1 MGMTGRPEEPA
12 PESPT
17 QDRLIA
23 HVDMDAFFVSV
34 ERMERPDLENQPVI
48 VGGSVGKRG
57 VVSAASYEARAFGV
71 HSAMPMARAR
81 ELCPHAVYI
90 QANHKKYGEASRRVM
105 RVLGDFTPAVQ
116 AVSVDEAYLDLS
128 GTERL
133 HGPPLQTAARIRE
146 AVLSETN
153 CSASI
158 GLASS
163 RLVSKIASAISKP
176 AGILRV
182 YPGGEAAFLRPLKVS
197 KIPGVG
203 KVMVKKL
210 NRLGISTVGDLA
222 AQSLPFLEAQ
232 FKNLGPELYRKARGL
247 DDSELELES
256 RPKSIGKETTFAE
269 DTAERAKL
277 EAILTGL
284 AEEAS
289 ARVRRKGLSARH
301 ITLKIRFSDFT
312 TLTRSFTLEKHT
324 HLDKEIIEPALDLL
338 RRTCAKEGRNRKF
351 RLLGVYLSGLDEDV
365 AQPLL
370 FEDTGREKEERLV
383 ESLDRIRDRFGH
395 EAVFSRKSVER
406 IRKP

>member
-1 MGMTGRPEEPA
+1 MPQRPIAETPEP
-12 PESPT
+12 PP

-34 ERMERPDLENQPVI
+34 ERMDRPDLENQPVI
-48 VGGSVGKRG
+48 VGGSTGRRG

-71 HSAMPMARAR
+71 HSAMPMTRAR

-90 QANHKKYGEASRRVM
+90 EANHKKYGEASRRVM
-105 RVLGDFTPAVQ
+105 KILGDFTPAVQ

-146 AVLSETN
+146 AVLRETS

-163 RLVSKIASAISKP
+163 RLVSKIASGLSKP

-203 KVMVKKL
+203 KVMVEKL
-210 NRLGISTVGDLA
+210 NRLGIWTIGDLCN
-222 AQSLPFLEAQ
+222 QSLPFLEAQ

-256 RPKSIGKETTFAE
+256 RPKSIGKETTFTE
-269 DTAERAKL
+269 DTAEPAKL

-289 ARVRRKGLSARH
+289 ARVRRKGLSARQV
-301 ITLKIRFSDFT
+301 TLKIRFSDFT
-312 TLTRSFTLEKHT
+312 TLTRSFTLEKPT
-324 HLDKEIIEPALDLL
+324 HLDKEIIEPALELL

-351 RLLGVYLSGLDEDV
+351 RLLGVYLSGLDEV
-365 AQPLL
+365 REQPLL
-370 FEDTGREKEERLV
+370 FEDTGRVKEERLV

-395 EAVFSRKSVER
+395 EAVYSRKSVER

>member
-1 MGMTGRPEEPA
+1 MPKRLEKEA
-12 PESPT
+12 PESPRG
-17 QDRLIA
+17 DRLIA

-34 ERMERPDLENQPVI
+34 ERMDRPDLENRPVI
-48 VGGSVGKRG
+48 VGGSTGRRG

-81 ELCPHAVYI
+81 ELCPQAVYI

-133 HGPPLQTAARIRE
+133 HGPPLQTAAEIRE
-146 AVLSETN
+146 AVLRETN

-163 RLVSKIASAISKP
+163 RLVSKIASGLSKP

-203 KVMVKKL
+203 RVMVEKL
-210 NRLGISTVGDLA
+210 NRIGIVSIGDLA

-269 DTAERAKL
+269 DTADSAKL
-277 EAILTGL
+277 EAVLTGL

-289 ARVRRKGLSARH
+289 ARVRRRGLSARH
-301 ITLKIRFSDFT
+301 ITLKLRFSDFT
-312 TLTRSFTLEKHT
+312 TLTRSFTLEKPT

-338 RRTCAKEGRNRKF
+338 RRTRAKEGRNRKF
-351 RLLGVYLSGLDEDV
+351 RLLGIYLSGLDAAR
-365 AQPLL
+365 AQPQL
-370 FEDTGREKEERLV
+370 FEDAGREKEERLV
-383 ESLDRIRDRFGH
+383 ESLDRIRERFGH

>member
-1 MGMTGRPEEPA
+1 MTGRPEEPA

-34 ERMERPDLENQPVI
+34 ERMDRLDLENKPVI
-48 VGGSVGKRG
+48 VGGSTGRRG

-81 ELCPHAVYI
+81 KLCPHAVYI
-90 QANHKKYGEASRRVM
+90 EANHKKYGEASRRVM
-105 RVLGDFTPAVQ
+105 KVLGDFTPAVQ

-146 AVLSETN
+146 AVLRETN

-163 RLVSKIASAISKP
+163 RLVSKIASGLSKP

-203 KVMVKKL
+203 KVMVEKL

-232 FKNLGPELYRKARGL
+232 FKNLGSELYRKARGL

-256 RPKSIGKETTFAE
+256 QPKSIGKETTFAE
-269 DTAERAKL
+269 DTADRAKL
-277 EAILTGL
+277 EAVLTGL

-301 ITLKIRFSDFT
+301 ITLKLRFSDFT
-312 TLTRSFTLEKHT
+312 TLTRSFTLEKPT
-324 HLDKEIIEPALDLL
+324 HLDKEVIEPALDLF
-338 RRTCAKEGRNRKF
+338 RRTCAKEGGNRKF
-351 RLLGVYLSGLDEDV
+351 RLLGVYLSGLDE
-365 AQPLL
+365 AREQPLL
-370 FEDTGREKEERLV
+370 FEDAGREKEERLV
-383 ESLDRIRDRFGH
+383 ESLDQIRERFGH
-395 EAVFSRKSVER
+395 EAIYARKNVER

>member
-1 MGMTGRPEEPA
+1 MPQRPIAETPEP
-12 PESPT
+12 PP

-34 ERMERPDLENQPVI
+34 ERMDRPDLENQPVI
-48 VGGSVGKRG
+48 VGGSTGRRG

-71 HSAMPMARAR
+71 HSAMPMTRAR

-90 QANHKKYGEASRRVM
+90 EANHKKYGEASRRVM
-105 RVLGDFTPAVQ
+105 KILGDFTPAVQ

-146 AVLSETN
+146 AVLRETS

-163 RLVSKIASAISKP
+163 RLVSKIASGLSKP

-203 KVMVKKL
+203 KVMVEKL
-210 NRLGISTVGDLA
+210 NRLGIWTIGDLCN
-222 AQSLPFLEAQ
+222 QSLPFLEAQ

-256 RPKSIGKETTFAE
+256 RPKSIGKETTFTE
-269 DTAERAKL
+269 DTAEPAKL

-289 ARVRRKGLSARH
+289 ARVRRKGLSARQV
-301 ITLKIRFSDFT
+301 TLKIRFSDFT
-312 TLTRSFTLEKHT
+312 TLTRSFTLEKPT
-324 HLDKEIIEPALDLL
+324 HLDKEIIEPALELL

-351 RLLGVYLSGLDEDV
+351 RLLGVNLSGLDEV
-365 AQPLL
+365 REQPLL
-370 FEDTGREKEERLV
+370 FEDTGRVKEERLV

-395 EAVFSRKSVER
+395 EAVYSRKSVER

>member
-1 MGMTGRPEEPA
+1 MPLRPEEPA
-12 PESPT
+12 PEST
-17 QDRLIA
+17 HEVRLIA

-34 ERMERPDLENQPVI
+34 ERMDRPDLENQPVI
-48 VGGSVGKRG
+48 VGGSTGRRG

-81 ELCPHAVYI
+81 ELCPQAVYI
-90 QANHKKYGEASRRVM
+90 QANHKKYGAASRQVM
-105 RVLGDFTPAVQ
+105 KVLGDFTPAVQ

-133 HGPPLQTAARIRE
+133 HGPPLLTAARIRE
-146 AVLSETN
+146 AVLRETS

-163 RLVSKIASAISKP
+163 RLVSKIASGLSKP

-182 YPGGEAAFLRPLKVS
+182 YPGGEEAFLRPLKVS

-203 KVMVKKL
+203 KVMVQKL
-210 NRLGISTVGDLA
+210 NRLGITTIGDLGN
-222 AQSLPFLEAQ
+222 QSLPFLEAQ

-247 DDSELELES
+247 DDSELELDS
-256 RPKSIGKETTFAE
+256 QPKSIGKETTFAE
-269 DTAERAKL
+269 DTADRAKL

-289 ARVRRKGLSARH
+289 ARVRRKGLCARH

-312 TLTRSFTLEKHT
+312 TLTRSFTLEKPT

-351 RLLGVYLSGLDEDV
+351 RLLGVYLSGLDESR

-370 FEDTGREKEERLV
+370 FEDRDREKEERLV
-383 ESLDRIRDRFGH
+383 ESLDEIRERFGH

-406 IRKP
+406 IKKP

>member
-1 MGMTGRPEEPA
+1 MTQRPEEPA
-12 PESPT
+12 QES
-17 QDRLIA
+17 QRESRLIA

-34 ERMERPDLENQPVI
+34 ERMDRPDLENQPVI
-48 VGGSVGKRG
+48 VGGSVGRRG

-71 HSAMPMARAR
+71 HSAMPMTRAR
-81 ELCPHAVYI
+81 ELCPQAVYI
-90 QANHKKYGEASRRVM
+90 QAKHKKYGEASRRVM
-105 RVLGDFTPAVQ
+105 RILGDFTPAVQ

-133 HGPPLQTAARIRE
+133 HGTPLLTAARIRE
-146 AVLSETN
+146 AVLCETN

-163 RLVSKIASAISKP
+163 RLVSKIASGLSKP
-176 AGILRV
+176 AGILRI

-203 KVMVKKL
+203 KVMVQKL
-210 NRLGISTVGDLA
+210 NRLGITTIGDLGN
-222 AQSLPFLEAQ
+222 QSLPFLEAQ

-247 DDSELELES
+247 DDSELELDS
-256 RPKSIGKETTFAE
+256 RPKSIGKETTFSE
-269 DTAERAKL
+269 DTADRAKL

-312 TLTRSFTLEKHT
+312 TLTRSFTLDKPT

-351 RLLGVYLSGLDEDV
+351 RLLGVYLSGLDEDR

-370 FEDTGREKEERLV
+370 FEDRDREKEERLV
-383 ESLDRIRDRFGH
+383 ESLDEIRERFGH

-406 IRKP
+406 IKKP

>member
-1 MGMTGRPEEPA
+1 MPKRLEKEEPE
-12 PESPT
+12 PPRG
-17 QDRLIA
+17 DRLIA

-34 ERMERPDLENQPVI
+34 ERMDRPDLENRPVI
-48 VGGSVGKRG
+48 VGGSTGRRG

-90 QANHKKYGEASRRVM
+90 QANHKKYGEASGRVM

-146 AVLSETN
+146 AVFRETS

-163 RLVSKIASAISKP
+163 RLVSKIASGLSKP
-176 AGILRV
+176 AGTLRV

-203 KVMVKKL
+203 RVMVEKL
-210 NRLGISTVGDLA
+210 SRLGIMSIGDLA

-269 DTAERAKL
+269 DTADSAKL
-277 EAILTGL
+277 EAVLTGL

-289 ARVRRKGLSARH
+289 ARARRRGLSARH
-301 ITLKIRFSDFT
+301 VTLKLRFSDFT
-312 TLTRSFTLEKHT
+312 TLTRSFTLEKPT

-351 RLLGVYLSGLDEDV
+351 RLLGVYLSGLDEAR
-365 AQPLL
+365 AQPQL
-370 FEDTGREKEERLV
+370 FEDAGREKEERLV
-383 ESLDRIRDRFGH
+383 ESLDRIRQRFGH
-395 EAVFSRKSVER
+395 EAVYSRKSVER

>member
-1 MGMTGRPEEPA
+1 MEQRLREEA
-12 PESPT
+12 PESTPEN
-17 QDRLIA
+17 RLIA

-34 ERMERPDLENQPVI
+34 ERMDRPDLEEKPVI
-48 VGGSVGKRG
+48 VGGSVGRRG
-57 VVSAASYEARAFGV
+57 VVSAASYEARTFGV

-81 ELCPHAVYI
+81 SLCPHAVYI
-90 QANHKKYGEASRRVM
+90 EANHKKYGEASKRVM
-105 RVLGDFTPAVQ
+105 KILGDFTPAVQ

-133 HGPPLQTAARIRE
+133 HGSPLQTAARIRE
-146 AVLSETN
+146 TVLRETN

-163 RLVSKIASAISKP
+163 RLVSKIASALSKP
-176 AGILRV
+176 AGLLRV
-182 YPGGEAAFLRPLKVS
+182 YPGGEEAFLRPLKVS

-203 KVMVKKL
+203 KVMVRKL
-210 NRLGISTVGDLA
+210 NRLGIWSIGDLA
-222 AQSLPFLEAQ
+222 AQSPPFLEAQ

-247 DDSELELES
+247 DDSELVLES

-289 ARVRRKGLSARH
+289 ARVRRKGLSAKH

-312 TLTRSFTLEKHT
+312 TLTRSFTLEKPT

-338 RRTCAKEGRNRKF
+338 RRAHKKEGRNRKF
-351 RLLGVYLSGLDEDV
+351 RLLGVYLSGLDASR

-370 FEDTGREKEERLV
+370 LADRDREKEERLV
-383 ESLDRIRDRFGH
+383 ESLDEIRERFGH
-395 EAVFSRKSVER
+395 EAVFARKSVER
-406 IRKP
+406 IKKP

>member
-1 MGMTGRPEEPA
+1 MPQRPIAETPEP
-12 PESPT
+12 PP

-34 ERMERPDLENQPVI
+34 ERMDRPDLENQPVI
-48 VGGSVGKRG
+48 VGGSTGRRG

-71 HSAMPMARAR
+71 HSAMPMTRAR

-90 QANHKKYGEASRRVM
+90 EANHKKYGEASRRVM
-105 RVLGDFTPAVQ
+105 KILGDFTPAVQ

-146 AVLSETN
+146 AVLRETS

-163 RLVSKIASAISKP
+163 RLVSKIASGLSKP

-182 YPGGEAAFLRPLKVS
+182 YPGGEAAFLRPLKVN

-203 KVMVKKL
+203 KVMVEKL
-210 NRLGISTVGDLA
+210 NRLGIWTIGDLGN
-222 AQSLPFLEAQ
+222 QSLPFLEAQ

-256 RPKSIGKETTFAE
+256 RPKSIGKETTFTE
-269 DTAERAKL
+269 DTAEPAKL

-289 ARVRRKGLSARH
+289 ARVRRKGLSARQV
-301 ITLKIRFSDFT
+301 TLKIRFSDFT
-312 TLTRSFTLEKHT
+312 TLTRSFTLEKPT
-324 HLDKEIIEPALDLL
+324 RLDKEIIEPALELL

-351 RLLGVYLSGLDEDV
+351 RLLGVYLSGLDEV
-365 AQPLL
+365 REQPLL
-370 FEDTGREKEERLV
+370 FEDTGRVKEERLV
-383 ESLDRIRDRFGH
+383 ESLDKIRDRFGH
-395 EAVFSRKSVER
+395 EAVYSRKSVER

>member
-1 MGMTGRPEEPA
+1 MTQSPEELA
-12 PESPT
+12 PESPREA
-17 QDRLIA
+17 RLIA

-34 ERMERPDLENQPVI
+34 ERMDRPDLENQPVI
-48 VGGSVGKRG
+48 VGGSTGRRG

-133 HGPPLQTAARIRE
+133 HGQPLQTAAGIRE
-146 AVLSETN
+146 AVLRETN

-163 RLVSKIASAISKP
+163 RLVSKIASGLSKP

-203 KVMVKKL
+203 KVMVRKL
-210 NRLGISTVGDLA
+210 SRLGIMSIGDLA
-222 AQSLPFLEAQ
+222 AQTLPFLEAQ

-289 ARVRRKGLSARH
+289 ARVRRKGLCARH

-312 TLTRSFTLEKHT
+312 TLTRSFTLDKPT

-351 RLLGVYLSGLDEDV
+351 RLLGVYLSGLDAAR
-365 AQPLL
+365 AQPQL
-370 FEDTGREKEERLV
+370 FEDAGREKEERLV

-395 EAVFSRKSVER
+395 EAVYARKSVER
-406 IRKP
+406 IKKT

>member
-1 MGMTGRPEEPA
+1 MSGHPEEPA
-12 PESPT
+12 QESPP

-34 ERMERPDLENQPVI
+34 ERMDRPDLENQPVI
-48 VGGSVGKRG
+48 VGGSTGRRG

-90 QANHKKYGEASRRVM
+90 QANHKKYGEASGRVM

-146 AVLSETN
+146 AVLRETN

-163 RLVSKIASAISKP
+163 RLVSKIASGLSKP
-176 AGILRV
+176 AGILRI
-182 YPGGEAAFLRPLKVS
+182 YPGGEAAFLRPLEVS

-203 KVMVKKL
+203 KVMVEKL
-210 NRLGISTVGDLA
+210 NRLGISTVGDLGN
-222 AQSLPFLEAQ
+222 QTLPFLEAQ

-247 DDSELELES
+247 DDSELELEN
-256 RPKSIGKETTFAE
+256 RPKSIGKETTFTE
-269 DTAERAKL
+269 DTADLAKL

-301 ITLKIRFSDFT
+301 ITLKLRFSDFT
-312 TLTRSFTLEKHT
+312 TLTRSFTLEKPT

-338 RRTCAKEGRNRKF
+338 RRTYNKEGRNQKF
-351 RLLGVYLSGLDEDV
+351 RLLGVYLSGLNAAR
-365 AQPLL
+365 AQPQL
-370 FEDTGREKEERLV
+370 FEDAGREKEERLV
-383 ESLDRIRDRFGH
+383 ESLDRIRERFGH

-406 IRKP
+406 IKKT

>member
-1 MGMTGRPEEPA
+1 MPLRPEEPA
-12 PESPT
+12 PEST
-17 QDRLIA
+17 HEVRLIA

-34 ERMERPDLENQPVI
+34 ERMDRPDLENQPVI
-48 VGGSVGKRG
+48 VGGSTGRRG

-81 ELCPHAVYI
+81 ELCPQAVYI
-90 QANHKKYGEASRRVM
+90 QANHKKYGEASRQVM
-105 RVLGDFTPAVQ
+105 KLLGDFTPAVQ

-133 HGPPLQTAARIRE
+133 HGPPLLTAARIRE
-146 AVLSETN
+146 AVLRETS

-163 RLVSKIASAISKP
+163 RLVSKIASGLSKP

-182 YPGGEAAFLRPLKVS
+182 YPGGEEAFLRPLKVS

-203 KVMVKKL
+203 KVMVQKL
-210 NRLGISTVGDLA
+210 NRLGITTIGDLGN
-222 AQSLPFLEAQ
+222 QSLPFLEAQ

-247 DDSELELES
+247 DDSELELDS

-269 DTAERAKL
+269 DTADRAKL

-289 ARVRRKGLSARH
+289 ARVRRKGLCARH

-312 TLTRSFTLEKHT
+312 TLTRSFTLEKPT

-351 RLLGVYLSGLDEDV
+351 RLLGVYLSGLDESR

-370 FEDTGREKEERLV
+370 FEDRDREKEERLV
-383 ESLDRIRDRFGH
+383 ESLDEIRERFGH

-406 IRKP
+406 IKKP

>member
-1 MGMTGRPEEPA
+1 MTGRPEDPP

-23 HVDMDAFFVSV
+23 HVDMDAFFVAV
-34 ERMERPDLENQPVI
+34 ERMDRLDLKNKPVI
-48 VGGSVGKRG
+48 VGGSTGRRG

-81 ELCPHAVYI
+81 KLCPHAVYI
-90 QANHKKYGEASRRVM
+90 EADHKKYGEASRRVM
-105 RVLGDFTPAVQ
+105 KVLGDFTPAVQ

-133 HGPPLQTAARIRE
+133 HGPPLQTAVRIRE
-146 AVLSETN
+146 AVLRETN

-163 RLVSKIASAISKP
+163 RLVSKIASGLSKP

-203 KVMVKKL
+203 KVMVEKL

-269 DTAERAKL
+269 DTADSAKL
-277 EAILTGL
+277 EAVLTGL

-301 ITLKIRFSDFT
+301 ITLKLRFSDFT
-312 TLTRSFTLEKHT
+312 TLTRSFTLEKPT
-324 HLDKEIIEPALDLL
+324 HLDKEVIEPALDLF
-338 RRTCAKEGRNRKF
+338 RRTCAKEGGNRKF
-351 RLLGVYLSGLDEDV
+351 RLLGVYLSGLDE
-365 AQPLL
+365 AREQPLL
-370 FEDTGREKEERLV
+370 FEDAGREKEERLV
-383 ESLDRIRDRFGH
+383 ESLDQIRERFGH
-395 EAVFSRKSVER
+395 EAIYARKNVER
-406 IRKP
+406 IPKP

>member
-1 MGMTGRPEEPA
+1 MPQRPIAETPEP
-12 PESPT
+12 PP

-34 ERMERPDLENQPVI
+34 ERMDRPDLENQPVI
-48 VGGSVGKRG
+48 VGGSTGRRG

-71 HSAMPMARAR
+71 HSAMPMTRAR

-90 QANHKKYGEASRRVM
+90 EANHKKYGEASRRVM
-105 RVLGDFTPAVQ
+105 KILGDFTPAVQ

-146 AVLSETN
+146 AVLRETS

-163 RLVSKIASAISKP
+163 RLVSKIASGLSKP

-203 KVMVKKL
+203 KVMVEKL
-210 NRLGISTVGDLA
+210 NRLGIWTIGDLCN
-222 AQSLPFLEAQ
+222 QSLPFLEAQ

-256 RPKSIGKETTFAE
+256 RPKSIGKETTFTE
-269 DTAERAKL
+269 DTAEPAKL

-289 ARVRRKGLSARH
+289 ARVRRKGLSARQV
-301 ITLKIRFSDFT
+301 TLKIRFSDFT
-312 TLTRSFTLEKHT
+312 TLTRSFTLEKPT
-324 HLDKEIIEPALDLL
+324 HLDKEIIEPALELL

-351 RLLGVYLSGLDEDV
+351 RLLGVYLSGLDEV
-365 AQPLL
+365 REQPLL
-370 FEDTGREKEERLV
+370 FEDTGRVKEERLV
-383 ESLDRIRDRFGH
+383 ESLDKIRDRFGH
-395 EAVFSRKSVER
+395 EAVYSRKSVER